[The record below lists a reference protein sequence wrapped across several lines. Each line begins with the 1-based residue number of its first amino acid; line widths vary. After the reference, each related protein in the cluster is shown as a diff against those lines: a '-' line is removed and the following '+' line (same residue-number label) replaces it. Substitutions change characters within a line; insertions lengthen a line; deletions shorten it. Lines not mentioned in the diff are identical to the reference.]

1 MNLKTLSLLC
11 TFFVGFLSFVGWASG
26 SWHVEKHATQSQNVE
41 TEDTPDNAT
50 ETQDDNDEELREN
63 PQIEKNDDDDI
74 GITIP
79 DFINENSNHIIMN
92 GADWSRARKKL
103 ANSSRKPFSVVHIGD
118 SHLQA
123 DISSGTIRE
132 MMQYDHGNAGRG
144 LVIPFRMASTNE
156 PWDYEISSHKG
167 WHSAKLLKR
176 PWKQPIWF
184 TGLSISPISSSG
196 DLFVGTKEDND
207 YNPFSAMIIFHTGKL
222 DIISVENRDNEEIAF
237 SQAGVSGGTLVR
249 LSTEESGVRLHFTSE
264 DCSIMGINLSGQR
277 PGVFYHTI
285 GNNGATYA
293 SYNSL
298 PHMGRG
304 VRLLYPDIIVL
315 SLGTNEA
322 FGSFDE
328 SPFLKSVDTLVKDL
342 QKWSPDATI
351 LLTTPMECQ
360 RSVYTSSARKVK
372 KKVRVSVKGKK
383 KYTTRTRTVTQ
394 KIRHRGFGINNN
406 VAEVRNAILKY
417 GRQNG
422 ISVYDWYDVAG
433 GKGVSTNWINAGLY
447 GSDRIHHTSKGYR
460 LQGYMLYKALTE
472 ALNQ

>member
-26 SWHVEKHATQSQNVE
+26 SWHIEKHTSQSQNAE
-41 TEDTPDNAT
+41 TEISDN
-50 ETQDDNDEELREN
+50 ETGPLDDNDEELREN
-63 PQIEKNDDDDI
+63 PQIEKNDDDEI

-79 DFINENSNHIIMN
+79 DFIKENSNHIIKN
-92 GADWSRARKKL
+92 GADWSRAQQKL
-103 ANSSRKPFSVVHIGD
+103 SNSSRHPFSVVHIGD

-132 MMQYDHGNAGRG
+132 MMQYDYGNAGRG

-156 PWDYEISSHKG
+156 PWDYEISSHQG

-184 TGLSISPISSSG
+184 TGLSISPISTSG
-196 DLFVGTKEDND
+196 DLFVGTKEDTD
-207 YNPFSAMIIFHTGKL
+207 YNPFSAMTIFHTGKL
-222 DIISVENRDNEEIAF
+222 NIISVENRDNEEISF
-237 SQAGVSGGTLVR
+237 SQVGVSGGTLVR
-249 LSTEESGVRLHFTSE
+249 LSSEESGVRLNFTSE

-304 VRLLYPDIIVL
+304 VRLLYPDIIIL

-328 SPFLKSVDTLVKDL
+328 SSFLKNVDILVKDL
-342 QKWSPDATI
+342 QKWSPDAII

-360 RSVYTSSARKVK
+360 RSVYSSSARKVK
-372 KKVRVSVKGKK
+372 KKVRVRVKGKK
-383 KYTTRTRTVTQ
+383 KYTTRTVTQ
-394 KIRHRGFGINNN
+394 KVRHRGYSINNN
-406 VAEVRNAILKY
+406 VSEVRDAILKY

-433 GKGVSTNWINAGLY
+433 GKGISADWINAGLY

-460 LQGYMLYKALTE
+460 LQGYMLYKALSE
-472 ALNQ
+472 AFNQ